1 MSTFATLINGFQ
13 NGIAKDFKL
22 SIPKA
27 LVNVASQ
34 RHKYTIVILKC
45 KNKSGGFFLETKKD
59 ASYSLTSPS

>member
-34 RHKYTIVILKC
+34 QRKYTIV
-45 KNKSGGFFLETKKD
+45 FFEMQK
-59 ASYSLTSPS
+59 